1 MYPQSELI
9 RLSAQKTTLRL
20 GIRRHR
26 AECAR
31 AAARVAQPLAW
42 VDRAR
47 GFLRRYAAFAPLVA
61 VPMGLLVRRAVWP
74 RLKFAGTL
82 LKWGPLLLGVA
93 RKIGAAGANRR

>member
-1 MYPQSELI
+1 M
-9 RLSAQKTTLRL
+9 
-20 GIRRHR
+20 
-26 AECAR
+26 
-31 AAARVAQPLAW
+31 
-42 VDRAR
+42 
-47 GFLRRYAAFAPLVA
+47 RRYAAFAPLVA